1 MKVFGP
7 SCVSTIR
14 SPCSAVNG
22 FDCEHE
28 GEKANPAGHMKAE
41 SVCVRVRLSVYVAIS
56 LNG

>member
-41 SVCVRVRLSVYVAIS
+41 SVCVRVCLSVYVAIS

>member
-41 SVCVRVRLSVYVAIS
+41 SVRVCLSVYVAIS